1 MYCSLNDLV
10 SRFDLD
16 ELIQLTD
23 SSGTGIIDAQVVDAA
38 IKDASDTIDGYVA
51 GRYPLPL
58 AVVPSA
64 LTRICANIARYNL
77 YDQSVTQVVQNNYN
91 DALKFLTEVARGG
104 IRLGLSV
111 DNEPA
116 ETDSVIVMESG
127 GSVFNRNDSKGFI

>member
-1 MYCSLNDLV
+1 MYCTVNDLV

-23 SSGTGIIDAQVVDAA
+23 SSGTGIIDADVVNAA
-38 IKDASDTIDGYVA
+38 ILDASATIDGYIG

-58 AVVPSA
+58 TAVPTV
-64 LTRICANIARYNL
+64 LTRICANVARYNL
-77 YDQSVTQVVQNNYN
+77 YDNSVTEVVQNNYT
-91 DALKFLTEVARGG
+91 DALKFLMSVAKGD

-111 DNEPA
+111 DAQQPES
-116 ETDSVIVMESG
+116 DSLIVMESG